1 MAQDPY
7 MAPALVKE
15 PIYYQLHQ
23 ALRQLIHD
31 EALLPGGKFLTE
43 RVIAERFGVS
53 RATANKCLAGL
64 VGEGLLEFRKGLGTF
79 VKPVPLGYDLN
90 RLISFTEKA
99 RAAGV
104 EPETRVLKFTERLAS
119 GLPADVRARLQLSG
133 RQLVLD
139 VMRLRLAGGKP
150 VILERRYLVRRRC
163 SSLTRHDL
171 AGSLYQ
177 ALTLKCHLEIAG
189 ADQTIRA
196 IAVAPA
202 DARLLGVAP
211 GTPALS
217 ANAIGHLE
225 DQTPIWWE
233 HTIYRGDVYEFHTQ
247 LGGIRDARCAVG
259 RLRLGDAAGRQGA
272 SS

>member
-1 MAQDPY
+1 MPA
-7 MAPALVKE
+7 ALVKE

-23 ALRQLIHD
+23 ALRQVIH
-31 EALLPGGKFLTE
+31 EQALSPGGKFLTE

-79 VKPVPLGYDLN
+79 VRPAPLGYDLN

-104 EPETRVLKFTERLAS
+104 EPATRVLKFAERSAS
-119 GLPADVRARLQLSG
+119 VLPADIRARLQLSA
-133 RQLVLD
+133 RQVVLD
-139 VMRLRLAGGKP
+139 MMRLRLAGGKP

-163 SSLTRHDL
+163 PSLTRDDL

-177 ALTLKCHLEIAG
+177 ALTVKCHLEIAG

-196 IAVAPA
+196 IALAPA
-202 DARLLGVAP
+202 DAKVLRVAA

-217 ANAIGHLE
+217 ATAVGHLE

-259 RLRLGDAAGRQGA
+259 RLRMGNAAGKQGA